1 MSGTTSG
8 LLTGDARH
16 HIPVTDLDAVAAG
29 RVTPRTARRLFGVE
43 RTRRM
48 LMFRG
53 VVAAATGTDPGPL
66 PPPARAVELLL
77 RAERAHPE
85 AVQEI
90 IDHPAVGVWAVHLLG
105 RLRSPGPPD
114 PAQPPLWQDTGYL
127 HSLAAAAALRAGISA
142 SVPVPVRAGTVSL
155 PTLGRAEFPGPHTDD
170 DGTAVLETTA
180 RDTAV
185 RDDTAVSG
193 TAGARLTYGSRT
205 LFLPRD
211 PRRSGPGWHP
221 VRTLV
226 WHPGGQ
232 AHSVA
237 LDDADPYRDFR
248 DLHPR
253 RDAIG
258 AGEEA
263 QWRRLLA
270 RTGRLLTARHPEAA
284 GLVSS
289 TLKALVPLPRTPRFH
304 PASASYT
311 EAVGSTLA
319 SLPHDAIEFAATL
332 VHEARHSVLNSLGHQ
347 VRLVGPAEPA
357 GEPLFYVP
365 WRADPRPVQG
375 VLHGAYAFAGVA
387 DFWRVERHALRGGR
401 AALAHFEFALWRDA
415 VTEALRALAEPG
427 ARARLTSW
435 GRRFVAELAARHAPL
450 EAEAVPE
457 RPLALARGE
466 ALDLRVTWRL
476 HHLLPEPEAL
486 HALADRWVKGETA
499 ARAADPAGALPDAGL
514 RPLADVPAHEPRG
527 ELRRALLL
535 DGSLDGFPARS
546 TAGSTGGSPGGAAD
560 APALG
565 GRRPDLLAADLRLVA
580 GDAAGALAAYRAIL
594 AGAPDA
600 RPAWAGLALALRTTR
615 GDRAAR
621 PLLDR
626 PELVRSLALVL
637 RQRGEAAPDPL
648 SLCAWLTGDRGPAT

>member
-48 LMFRG
+48 IMFRG

-66 PPPARAVELLL
+66 PPPADAVELLL
-77 RAERAHPE
+77 RAERADAK

-114 PAQPPLWQDTGYL
+114 PAELPLWQDTGYL
-127 HSLAAAAALRAGISA
+127 HSLAAAAALRAGIGA
-142 SVPVPVRAGTVSL
+142 SVPVPVRAGTVCL

-170 DGTAVLETTA
+170 DGVAVLETSV
-180 RDTAV
+180 RDTAL
-185 RDDTAVSG
+185 RHTAAPG
-193 TAGARLTYGSRT
+193 AAGARLTYGTRT
-205 LFLPRD
+205 LCLPRD

-226 WHPGGQ
+226 WYPGGS

-253 RDAIG
+253 REPIG

-289 TLKALVPLPRTPRFH
+289 TLKAVAPLPRTPRFH

-311 EAVGSTLA
+311 EAVGSVLA
-319 SLPHDAIEFAATL
+319 SLPHDAAEFAATL

-347 VRLVGPAEPA
+347 VRLCRPA
-357 GEPLFYVP
+357 GTPGTAEEPLLYAP

-387 DFWRVERHALRGGR
+387 DFWRVERYALRCGR
-401 AALAHFEFALWRDA
+401 AALAHFEFALWRNA

-427 ARARLTSW
+427 ARSRLTTW
-435 GRRFVAELAARHAPL
+435 GRRFVAELTDRHAPL
-450 EAEAVPE
+450 GAEAVPE
-457 RPLALARGE
+457 HSLAPARDE

-476 HHLLPEPEAL
+476 NHLLPEPETL
-486 HALADRWVKGETA
+486 HALADRWVKGDEAT
-499 ARAADPAGALPDAGL
+499 DLPASTL
-514 RPLADVPAHEPRG
+514 RPLADAPAHEPRG

-535 DGSLDGFPARS
+535 DGSLDAV
-546 TAGSTGGSPGGAAD
+546 TD
-560 APALG
+560 APALA
-565 GRRPDLLAADLRLVA
+565 GRRADLLAADLRLVA
-580 GDAAGALAAYRAIL
+580 GDAAGALAAYRAVL
-594 AGAPDA
+594 ADAPAA
-600 RPAWAGLALALRTTR
+600 RPGWAGLALALRAR
-615 GDRAAR
+615 GHRAAR

-626 PELVRSLALVL
+626 PELVRALALTL
-637 RQRGEAAPDPL
+637 RERKEAAPDPL
-648 SLCAWLTGDRGPAT
+648 SLCAWLTGERGPAARDTA